1 MSVWIEQFMAWGDSH
16 PSFALLCVWIMRAA
30 VIVVTAWIIQRL
42 ARSRSSSVR
51 HCVWIGAFGAL
62 VLLIPQLLTAIPIRI
77 PVQVQSSTSNE
88 TRVPSDSAGNSSERS
103 LAMAAPVDRSW
114 NATDANASGF
124 ERATPTAASPAP
136 AIPTS
141 DVVAS
146 ASTRQRS
153 DVIVPNESSI
163 ALIVSVIY
171 GVGFLSWLARIVV
184 SGLRLR
190 RFARHSIPFSREHRA
205 LAQFCAARL
214 GLRSPPQCRV
224 STDVSMPL
232 TFGVIRPIVL
242 VPIDFQSFTVD
253 QQRHCLLHEMAH
265 VARRDACWNWLA
277 EITTAVYWFHPAVHW
292 ARWQLRRSREDAAD
306 DAVVRSGERASAYS
320 RSLLEITQNIV
331 ASASQPV
338 AAVHSG
344 TNLQNRI
351 GRLLDPRLN
360 VDPQSSWTVA
370 VVGVVF
376 SLITLTGI
384 HFQIVTG
391 QTPPTAETPRPQRS
405 NPEQSA
411 NVSADIAADGAATT
425 DERSTDVG
433 LYDQFKAVEL
443 ATSDD
448 DDQERIDI
456 EFQGRVTDPSGPI
469 ADAVVLIR
477 EFVAFRGP
485 SGRYLSPPIVARTT
499 TDQQGRY
506 HIRGVPTVRLKS
518 LGLARWEVLVADPS
532 NRLGLGAYA
541 LSSFDRRQPTPW
553 KASIDIQLP
562 GSEELAAQVV
572 TPAGSGIG
580 DVRVAVKEINV
591 PESVDSDA
599 GPFFRGSKQGFP
611 KQSHVYRFP
620 TDVLQLLTRTDS
632 DGQFAFQMPKNAS
645 LVLGLRQSDSF
656 PRLLRLSAPGYQT
669 GLMATRVADEYASPA
684 TIELRRLLF
693 ISVAA
698 EDEAGE
704 AVKQFSLSVLAPRGK
719 TQSQRFQV
727 SDDGELR
734 TTKEFLREAA
744 GDDGRVQFVA
754 RFPFESGLLPL
765 ATSAEAES
773 VIDRR
778 SLRLQTRQGTRAS
791 GRVIRASDG
800 EGVGDVQVC
809 WHRQADHL
817 EDTLL
822 RATTDAQGEWRMVVP
837 KGKGYLTVVGSSPG
851 LDLWMSDRFNAEASR
866 PPQMTQAIEAGD
878 LDDLEVP
885 DFQIQSIPV
894 RWVTVVDTSGS
905 PVEGV
910 WVHCGFVETLNRD
923 NRTYHLPQTL
933 AESAMTGPDGRCAL
947 LLHRS
952 SWEHGTV
959 SVTKI
964 DDESSSTRPRFT
976 AAQATITPGSDAPI
990 KLVLRDP
997 WLVSGRVMLDGTPA
1011 TGLTV
1016 GLTTRLIGSGDF
1028 GQFKTDTVPIGEDGS
1043 FQVQAV
1049 AGLEYAVAVRQDAET
1064 EKKYFYWQTP
1074 IPEARS
1080 GRVDV
1085 GTLSIS
1091 SNQLKTHQQLYDER
1105 YKPK

>member
-1 MSVWIEQFMAWGDSH
+1 M
-16 PSFALLCVWIMRAA
+16 
-30 VIVVTAWIIQRL
+30 
-42 ARSRSSSVR
+42 
-51 HCVWIGAFGAL
+51 
-62 VLLIPQLLTAIPIRI
+62 
-77 PVQVQSSTSNE
+77 
-88 TRVPSDSAGNSSERS
+88 
-103 LAMAAPVDRSW
+103 
-114 NATDANASGF
+114 
-124 ERATPTAASPAP
+124 
-136 AIPTS
+136 
-141 DVVAS
+141 
-146 ASTRQRS
+146 
-153 DVIVPNESSI
+153 
-163 ALIVSVIY
+163 
-171 GVGFLSWLARIVV
+171 
-184 SGLRLR
+184 
-190 RFARHSIPFSREHRA
+190 
-205 LAQFCAARL
+205 
-214 GLRSPPQCRV
+214 
-224 STDVSMPL
+224 DVSMPL
-232 TFGVIRPIVL
+232 TFGVIRPVVL
-242 VPIDFQSFTVD
+242 VPIDFESFTVD

-277 EITTAVYWFHPAVHW
+277 EITTAVYWFHPSVHW

-351 GRLLDPRLN
+351 RRLLDPTLK
-360 VDPQSSWTVA
+360 VDPQSRWAVA
-370 VVGVVF
+370 VIGVVF
-376 SLITLTGI
+376 LLITLTGLS
-384 HFQIVTG
+384 FQVVTG
-391 QTPPTAETPRPQRS
+391 QTPATAENPLPQRL
-405 NPEQSA
+405 NTEQSG
-411 NVSADIAADGAATT
+411 NVSADSAAAT
-425 DERSTDVG
+425 DERTSDVG

-443 ATSDD
+443 ETSDD
-448 DDQERIDI
+448 VDQKRLDID
-456 EFQGRVTDPSGPI
+456 FQGRVTDPSGPI

-485 SGRYLSPPIVARTT
+485 GGRYIPPPIVARTT
-499 TDQQGRY
+499 TDQDGRY
-506 HIRGVPTVRLKS
+506 HVRGVPIVRLKS
-518 LGLARWEVLVADPS
+518 LGLARWEVLVADP
-532 NRLGLGAYA
+532 NDRLGLGAFA

-562 GSEELAAQVV
+562 GSEEISAQVV
-572 TPAGSGIG
+572 TPAGNGIA

-591 PESVDSDA
+591 PESVDHDA

-611 KQSHVYRFP
+611 NQPHVYRFP
-620 TDVLQLLTRTDS
+620 TDELQLLGRTDS
-632 DGQFAFQMPKNAS
+632 DGRFAFQVPKNAS
-645 LVLGLRQSDSF
+645 LLLGLRQSESF
-656 PRLLRLSAPGYQT
+656 PRLLRVSAPGYQR
-669 GLMATRVADEYASPA
+669 GIMATHVADEYASPA
-684 TIELRRLLF
+684 VIELRRLLF
-693 ISVAA
+693 VSVAV
-698 EDEAGE
+698 EDESGE
-704 AVKQFSLSVLAPRGK
+704 PVKQFALSALTPQGK

-727 SDDGELR
+727 SDDGKLR

-744 GDDGRVQFVA
+744 GGDGRVQFVA

-765 ATSAEAES
+765 AKSAEVES

-778 SLRLQTRQGTRAS
+778 SLRLQARQGTRVS
-791 GRVIRASDG
+791 GRVVRASDG
-800 EGVGDVQVC
+800 EAVADVQVC
-809 WHRQADHL
+809 WHRQADQI

-822 RATTDAQGEWRMVVP
+822 RATTDAQGEWRMVIP
-837 KGKGYLTVVGSSPG
+837 KGKGYLTVLGSSPG
-851 LDLWMSDRFNAEASR
+851 LDLWMTDRFNAETSR

-878 LDDLEVP
+878 GFDLEVG
-885 DFQIQSIPV
+885 DFKVQHIPA
-894 RWVTVVDTSGS
+894 RRVTVVDTNGS

-910 WVHCGFVETLNRD
+910 WVHCGFIETLERD

-933 AESAMTGPDGRCAL
+933 AEPARTGPDGRCSL

-952 SWEHGTV
+952 TWEHGTV
-959 SVTKI
+959 SVTKV
-964 DDESSSTRPRFT
+964 DDENSSKRARFT
-976 AAQATITPGSDAPI
+976 AAQATLTPDSDAPI

-997 WLVSGRVMLDGTPA
+997 WLVSGRVLLDGTPA
-1011 TGLTV
+1011 SGLRV

-1028 GQFKTDTVPIGEDGS
+1028 GQFKADTVPIGEDGS